1 MVLNNGIPPP
11 ADGLGLKEGVERP
24 SRVAAWFF
32 TKVRGLRA
40 PPRRL
45 RNVGIHSARSG
56 LSGSRLGIAA
66 RPLYAACR
74 RNTAAGSIPH
84 SRRQPV
90 ERLLRWDGVNI
101 LLYAGSAPVKEK
113 SHSHWIALELHNA
126 GAVIIS
132 ATEPFI
138 VSHVSLLLSPIPR
151 AIVPF

>member
-1 MVLNNGIPPP
+1 MLRANVYCQVVKWNSLPP
-11 ADGLGLKEGVERP
+11 AFRLGLKEGVERP
-24 SRVAAWFF
+24 SRVAAWFL

-90 ERLLRWDGVNI
+90 ERLLRWDGVI
-101 LLYAGSAPVKEK
+101 DLLPSNRNFVKWK
-113 SHSHWIALELHNA
+113 
-126 GAVIIS
+126 
-132 ATEPFI
+132 
-138 VSHVSLLLSPIPR
+138 VSREGLGRGTPH
-151 AIVPF
+151 